1 MRFKK
6 EYFKV
11 TSRKIEKY
19 NCIRFDAD
27 IEFYVTNCTEAQE
40 PDAIRKAVEK
50 FVDELKNHG
59 GADILVESLEM
70 SLRFDEFGPECTF
83 NEIRNGG
90 NAFEIEI
97 NRGGD
102 KDLFIYIRICEHQ
115 NAPTEDDTHKE
126 TTVNQEDETMNE
138 TTTTTTTTA
147 AVKATNTS
155 ILSIWYG
162 NLAAYN
168 NGALRGQWIDFEEM
182 DRDEIEEIM
191 NKISRNGRDECM
203 IFDYESRC
211 GIDVGEYASID
222 ELFEIYEICE
232 NIIDQYGD
240 ECGEYAIKTF
250 CDYYGAKYLTDIEHY
265 DFYFYSECYSMTDV
279 AYEVVDQCGYLE
291 QIPDNLQHYF
301 DYAAFGRDLDIEGR
315 FNYCGGGV
323 YCEMVG

>member
-6 EYFKV
+6 DYFAV
-11 TSRKIEKY
+11 TTKKIDKY
-19 NCIRFDAD
+19 NAIRFDSD
-27 IEFYVTNCTEAQE
+27 IEFYVTNCTESQE
-40 PDAIRKAVEK
+40 PDAIRKALEK
-50 FVDELKNHG
+50 FVDELKKHG
-59 GADILVESLEM
+59 GAEILVESLEM
-70 SLRFDEFGPECTF
+70 SLKFDEFGPECTF
-83 NEIRNGG
+83 NEIQNGG

-97 NRGGD
+97 NRGGE
-102 KDLFIYIRICEHQ
+102 KDLFIYLRICEHQ
-115 NAPTEDDTHKE
+115 DVPTENDTHEE
-126 TTVNQEDETMNE
+126 TAVHQEVETMNE
-138 TTTTTTTTA
+138 TTTTTA
-147 AVKATNTS
+147 ATVKATTTS

-162 NLAAYN
+162 NLEAYN

-182 DRDEIEEIM
+182 DRDEIEEVM

-211 GIDVGEYASID
+211 GIDVEEYASIE

-265 DFYFYSECYSMTDV
+265 DFYFYSECYTMADV
-279 AYEVVDQCGYLE
+279 AFEVVDQCGYLDE
-291 QIPDNLQHYF
+291 MPENLRSYF
-301 DYAAFGRDLDIEGR
+301 DYEKFGRDLDIEGH
-315 FNYCGGGV
+315 FNYCGGGI